1 MGFATIRTGPIQLYF
16 MLPDILENTPDV
28 RLTNFESVK
37 YADSECEIKENQ
49 DKDSL
54 PTGYNGT
61 VTLNLSGSTKVYFY
75 FSDLLIIFNF
85 ILYNIIFNFSLV
97 NGSLIRQNFQ
107 KRRISSFNPLIVWL
121 IIFELA

>member
-61 VTLNLSGSTKVYFY
+61 VTLNLSGSTKVFY
-75 FSDLLIIFNF
+75 ILLTINF
-85 ILYNIIFNFSLV
+85 INHFFSLV

-107 KRRISSFNPLIVWL
+107 KRRISSFNPLIV
-121 IIFELA
+121 

>member
-61 VTLNLSGSTKVYFY
+61 VTLNLSGSTKVFFY
-75 FSDLLIIFNF
+75 SSD
-85 ILYNIIFNFSLV
+85 Y
-97 NGSLIRQNFQ
+97 
-107 KRRISSFNPLIVWL
+107 
-121 IIFELA
+121 